1 MPTGFFLVSVV
12 GSPLENTCPSC
23 RTYIERNVPSFSR
36 VLAFLAGHEEC
47 QLWSCPVSH
56 SGIPGGAEGGKE
68 EEKKE
73 KGLRVYIYI
82 YIHPRVM
89 IEDRVGKAGS
99 CTLASQMQDER
110 KLREREKK
118 GRGRERRRRVVKRSK
133 EIRAGTEKGEKKKGE
148 GATR

>member
-82 YIHPRVM
+82 YTPTCH
-89 IEDRVGKAGS
+89 DRGS
-99 CTLASQMQDER
+99 RWKSWILHASQPDAGRKEVARTREER
-110 KLREREKK
+110 TRQGTKTKSSKEEQGDTSWHREGREKK
-118 GRGRERRRRVVKRSK
+118 R
-133 EIRAGTEKGEKKKGE
+133 
-148 GATR
+148 

>member
-1 MPTGFFLVSVV
+1 MPATRNANFG
-12 GSPLENTCPSC
+12 PAPC
-23 RTYIERNVPSFSR
+23 RIREYR
-36 VLAFLAGHEEC
+36 EE
-47 QLWSCPVSH
+47 Q
-56 SGIPGGAEGGKE
+56 KE
-68 EEKKE
+68 EKRRRRKK
-73 KGLRVYIYI
+73 KGYVYIYI

-99 CTLASQMQDER
+99 CMLASQMQDER